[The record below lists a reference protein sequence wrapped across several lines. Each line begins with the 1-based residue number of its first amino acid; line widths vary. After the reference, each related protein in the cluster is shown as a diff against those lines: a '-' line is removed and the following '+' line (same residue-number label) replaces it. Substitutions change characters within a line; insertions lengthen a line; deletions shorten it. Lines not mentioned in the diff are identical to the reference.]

1 MDFESTV
8 HGAFHFAKD
17 NKAFIKY
24 IQRYTSRFSI
34 CNEFHGNHV
43 SSNQM
48 FTLTWIDVYCIHA
61 LNCLDIYHL
70 AIITKNSQHQSLFEK

>member
-17 NKAFIKY
+17 SKTFIKY

-34 CNEFHGNHV
+34 CSEFHGNHV

-48 FTLTWIDVYCIHA
+48 ITLIRIDVYACP
-61 LNCLDIYHL
+61 
-70 AIITKNSQHQSLFEK
+70 QLFRYLSFSHNN